1 MLENIKKYKFENN
14 HPLEFEILDLEKLTH
29 SRKDKI
35 YIPHRTNFYHIFFF
49 EKCNPVHNI
58 DFHSVK
64 IKPYSLLFIN
74 KDSVHIFDSK
84 SQYKG
89 KLIIF
94 TEDFFYQ
101 SENDRLFLQS
111 TILFN
116 DLLSTQGIELEKDNS
131 EFSLILK
138 QMELEL
144 KKEIDANQHYIL
156 KNFLHNLLLLSE
168 RAKRTSGYSE
178 IKKGLELDITI
189 MFKDLMNEN
198 FLKLKTVSSYSK
210 LMQIS
215 EKKLTL
221 ATTKIIGKTP
231 KVMIDDRI
239 MLEAKRLLTYT
250 NKSIREI
257 GYILG
262 FDEPTNFTKY
272 FRNNATKTPL
282 EFREK
287 YIK

>member
-14 HPLEFEILDLEKLTH
+14 HPLAFEILDLEKLTH

-116 DLLSTQGIELEKDNS
+116 DLLSTQCIELEKDNS
-131 EFSLILK
+131 EFSIILK
-138 QMELEL
+138 LMELEL

-168 RAKRTSGYSE
+168 RTKRTSGYTE
-178 IKKGLELDITI
+178 LKKGLELDITI
-189 MFKDLMNEN
+189 MFKDLMNEK
-198 FLKLKTVSSYSK
+198 FLNIENSK
-210 LMQIS
+210 LLFKINPNFR
-215 EKKLTL
+215 KK
-221 ATTKIIGKTP
+221 
-231 KVMIDDRI
+231 
-239 MLEAKRLLTYT
+239 TYT
-250 NKSIREI
+250 C
-257 GYILG
+257 Y
-262 FDEPTNFTKY
+262 Y
-272 FRNNATKTPL
+272 
-282 EFREK
+282 
-287 YIK
+287 